1 MSFSEDQL
9 LPGETIVIST
19 NQHALV
25 LLTPILLNIFVDAV
39 IVGLFF
45 AFSEVPFPERAWILL
60 FMLIPAL
67 ILMWAVM
74 VRARNQ
80 YIITNRR
87 VVKQEGV
94 FNVKSYDASLD
105 KINNIFHEQNLWG
118 KMLGYGDV
126 GLETASEQG
135 TSIFRFIPNPLGFKN
150 AIIEQREAYKHAPS
164 GSKHSDIPQM
174 LDHLARLRNEKVITE
189 AEFELKKKKLLD
201 QI

>member
-25 LLTPILLNIFVDAV
+25 LLKPILLNIFMDAV
-39 IVGLFF
+39 IVGLYYF
-45 AFSEVPFPERAWILL
+45 AFPEVPLILVL
-60 FMLIPAL
+60 TVIPAM
-67 ILMWAVM
+67 ILMWQVM

-174 LDHLARLRNEKVITE
+174 LDQLARLRNEKVITE
-189 AEFELKKKKLLD
+189 TEFEQKKKKLLD

>member
-1 MSFSEDQL
+1 MSFSDDQL

-25 LLTPILLNIFVDAV
+25 LLKPILLNIFMDAG
-39 IVGLFF
+39 IVALYLF
-45 AFSEVPFPERAWILL
+45 AFPELPEILAL
-60 FMLIPAL
+60 TLIPAL
-67 ILMWAVM
+67 ILMWQVF
-74 VRARNQ
+74 VRSRNQ

-87 VVKQEGV
+87 VVKQQGV

-135 TSIFRFIPNPLGFKN
+135 TSVFRFIPNPLGFKN

-174 LDHLARLRNEKVITE
+174 LDQLARLRNEKVITE
-189 AEFELKKKKLLD
+189 AEFEQKKKKLLD

>member
-1 MSFSEDQL
+1 MSFSDKQL
-9 LPGETIVIST
+9 LPGETIVVST

-25 LLTPILLNIFVDAV
+25 LIKPILLNIFLDAG
-39 IVGLFF
+39 IVALYLF
-45 AFSEVPFPERAWILL
+45 AFPELPEVLALT
-60 FMLIPAL
+60 LIPAM
-67 ILMWAVM
+67 ILLWQAL
-74 VRARNQ
+74 VRSRNQ

-135 TSIFRFIPNPLGFKN
+135 TSVFRFIPNPLGFKN

-164 GSKHSDIPQM
+164 GSKQTDIPQM
-174 LDHLARLRNEKVITE
+174 LDQLARLRNEKVITE
-189 AEFELKKKKLLD
+189 AEFEQKKKRLLD

>member
-25 LLTPILLNIFVDAV
+25 LLKPILLNLFMDAG
-39 IVGLFF
+39 IVALYLF
-45 AFSEVPFPERAWILL
+45 AFPELPEILAL
-60 FMLIPAL
+60 TLIPAV
-67 ILMWAVM
+67 ILMWQVM
-74 VRARNQ
+74 VRSRNQ

-94 FNVKSYDASLD
+94 FNTKSYDASLD

-150 AIIEQREAYKHAPS
+150 AVIEQREVYKHAPS
-164 GSKHSDIPQM
+164 GSKQTDIPQM
-174 LDHLARLRNEKVITE
+174 LDQLARLRNEKVITE
-189 AEFELKKKKLLD
+189 AEFEQKKKKLLD

>member
-1 MSFSEDQL
+1 MAFTDDQL

-19 NQHALV
+19 NQHSLV
-25 LLTPILLNIFVDAV
+25 LLKPILLNIFLDAV
-39 IVGLFF
+39 IIGLWYF
-45 AFSEVPFPERAWILL
+45 AFPEMLWILAL
-60 FMLIPAL
+60 MLIPAV
-67 ILMWAVM
+67 ILMWQVM
-74 VRARNQ
+74 VRSRNQ

-94 FNVKSYDASLD
+94 FNTKSYDASLD

-150 AIIEQREAYKHAPS
+150 AVIEQREAYKHAPA

-174 LDHLARLRNEKVITE
+174 LDQLARLRNDKVITE
-189 AEFELKKKKLLD
+189 TEFEQKKKKLLD

>member
-1 MSFSEDQL
+1 MTFSDDQL

-25 LLTPILLNIFVDAV
+25 LLKPILLNIFLDAV
-39 IVGLFF
+39 IIGLWYF
-45 AFSEVPFPERAWILL
+45 AFPEMLWILAL
-60 FMLIPAL
+60 VAIPAI
-67 ILMWAVM
+67 ILLWQIM
-74 VRARNQ
+74 VRSRNQ

-94 FNVKSYDASLD
+94 FNTKSYDASLD

-135 TSIFRFIPNPLGFKN
+135 T
-150 AIIEQREAYKHAPS
+150 
-164 GSKHSDIPQM
+164 
-174 LDHLARLRNEKVITE
+174 
-189 AEFELKKKKLLD
+189 
-201 QI
+201 